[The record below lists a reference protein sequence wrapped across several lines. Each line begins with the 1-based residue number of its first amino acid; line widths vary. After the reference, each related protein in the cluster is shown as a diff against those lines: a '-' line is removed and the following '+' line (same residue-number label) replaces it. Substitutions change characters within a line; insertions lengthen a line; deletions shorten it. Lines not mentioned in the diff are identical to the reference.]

1 MVFVLILQFI
11 ARVVCQVE
19 CLMYTFHTICKQADK
34 FLTEDADRLKDFRIR
49 LQFLARY
56 SQL

>member
-1 MVFVLILQFI
+1 M
-11 ARVVCQVE
+11 CQVE